1 MTLVKLDLVAV
12 LELVLMV
19 LLAVGVGLLVGA
31 WSTVAGVGAGLAV
44 FALVGFVLVIAYEK
58 GAS

>member
-1 MTLVKLDLVAV
+1 MKLDLVAV

>member
-1 MTLVKLDLVAV
+1 MKLDLVAV
-12 LELVLMV
+12 LELALMV

-31 WSTVAGVGAGLAV
+31 WSVVAGVGAGLAV

>member
-1 MTLVKLDLVAV
+1 VKLDLVAV
-12 LELVLMV
+12 LELALMV

-31 WSTVAGVGAGLAV
+31 WSVVAGVGAGLAV

>member
-1 MTLVKLDLVAV
+1 VKLDLVAV

-31 WSTVAGVGAGLAV
+31 WSVVAGVGAGLAV

>member
-1 MTLVKLDLVAV
+1 MTLKLDLIAV

-19 LLAVGVGLLVGA
+19 VLAVGVGLLVGA
-31 WSTVAGVGAGLAV
+31 WSVVAGVGAGLAV

>member
-1 MTLVKLDLVAV
+1 MIVKLDLVAV

-31 WSTVAGVGAGLAV
+31 WSVVAGVGAGLAV

>member
-1 MTLVKLDLVAV
+1 VTLVKLDLVAV

-31 WSTVAGVGAGLAV
+31 WSVVAGVGAGLAV

>member
-1 MTLVKLDLVAV
+1 VIVKLDLVAV
-12 LELVLMV
+12 LELALMV

-31 WSTVAGVGAGLAV
+31 WSVVAGVGAGLAV

>member
-1 MTLVKLDLVAV
+1 
-12 LELVLMV
+12 MV

>member
-1 MTLVKLDLVAV
+1 VIVKLDLVAV

-31 WSTVAGVGAGLAV
+31 WSVVAGVGAGLAV